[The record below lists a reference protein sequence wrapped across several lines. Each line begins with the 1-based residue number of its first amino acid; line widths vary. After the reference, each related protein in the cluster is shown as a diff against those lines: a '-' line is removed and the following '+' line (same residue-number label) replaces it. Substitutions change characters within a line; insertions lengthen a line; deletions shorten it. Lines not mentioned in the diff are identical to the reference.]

1 MPQRAKNEKESKSE
15 QSVCCASKCVV
26 YFIVLSVSVIAKVIR
41 TYSIFASERF
51 VVSLRL
57 TPFFMLLAHGHVIFL
72 IQPQRQQQQQPQI
85 IAPNPTPS
93 GSS

>member
-1 MPQRAKNEKESKSE
+1 VNNPYVVHQIM
-15 QSVCCASKCVV
+15 V
-26 YFIVLSVSVIAKVIR
+26 YFIVLPVPVPVIANVIR
-41 TYSIFASERF
+41 TYSISASERF

-85 IAPNPTPS
+85 IAPNPT